1 MLSYVPNTP
10 RKTYA
15 PNWSRKNYILA
26 GKTTFFIF
34 SHFLVRK
41 SLRVGACQ
49 KAKNEEKIDF
59 EKIFKKYARYDHHRL
74 DLGKGHPKGA
84 LASI

>member
-1 MLSYVPNTP
+1 MFSYVPNTP

-15 PNWSRKNYILA
+15 PNWSRKNYIVA
-26 GKTTFFIF
+26 GKSTFFIF

-41 SLRVGACQ
+41 SLRAGACQ

-74 DLGKGHPKGA
+74 DLGKGHPKGV
-84 LASI
+84 LA